1 MSCRPSS
8 SVDGSVE
15 AGDIMLGRGHI
26 GHIVK
31 MHLFF
36 EHLILCSLAYIKQHK
51 FIVKLKDGSTKIV
64 NILTTVTRALMLGHN
79 GIGYILTV
87 HYFCENLIPLYS
99 LA

>member
-26 GHIVK
+26 GHIAK

-36 EHLILCSLAYIKQHK
+36 EHIILCSLAYIRQHN
-51 FIVKLKDGSTKIV
+51 FIVLLKDGSTKIV
-64 NILTTVTRALMLGHN
+64 NIMTSATRALVLGHFH
-79 GIGYILTV
+79 IGHIVTA
-87 HYFCENLIPLYS
+87 HYFFEIVFS
-99 LA
+99 ATV